1 MVLNKSVV
9 ISKLLPALFIT
20 NYLSVT
26 SEVLGVGRKPNE
38 LGAVTYELIGRF
50 GDNLLSYMH
59 AKWLSLYYARK
70 GYNLPVLY
78 KPFLFS
84 NQLRVHDI
92 EKGCSRERLTSL
104 HRIISLKNHKWTD
117 LESNSHVLYEIPY
130 FPYDL
135 EKEPGNWTAF
145 PVDWKDPEFKRE
157 LKRVVH
163 PRFALPKFELLADK
177 ITVAIHVR
185 RGGSFEE
192 LNLGFPFKF
201 PDDSYYVEQL
211 GVLDRLLGHR
221 PLYVFIFTDDRE
233 PLKILAD
240 FQKRFEQFSHITFD
254 CRRTKTD
261 HNLNVLEDFFALT
274 KFDCLIRPDSN
285 FSVCAAK
292 ISDYLVEI
300 EPKKCYVEDHKAIIS
315 EVNIVIDEEL
325 CKKRDILLQKLT

>member
-1 MVLNKSVV
+1 MVPNKNGVMSRFLT
-9 ISKLLPALFIT
+9 ILFAVNLFVT
-20 NYLSVT
+20 N
-26 SEVLGVGRKPNE
+26 EVLGVGRKPNE

-50 GDNLLSYMH
+50 GDNLLAYMH
-59 AKWLSLYYARK
+59 AKWLSLYYARR
-70 GYNLPVLY
+70 GYNLPVFY

-84 NQLRVHDI
+84 TQLRVHDL
-92 EKGCSRERLTSL
+92 ERACSRGHLASL
-104 HRIISLKNHKWTD
+104 SRIISLKNHKWTE
-117 LESNSHVLYEIPY
+117 LERRSDVLYEIPY

-145 PVDWKDPEFKRE
+145 EVDWKDAEFKRE
-157 LKRVVH
+157 LKRVIS
-163 PRFALPKFELLADK
+163 PRCPLPKFELPTDK

-201 PDDSYYVEQL
+201 PDDSYYLEQL
-211 GVLDRLLGHR
+211 KTLDTLFNHR

-233 PLKILAD
+233 PLKILKT
-240 FQKRFEQFSHITFD
+240 FQDYFEKFSHITFD
-254 CRRTKTD
+254 CRHTQTD
-261 HNLNVLEDFFALT
+261 HNINVLEDFFALT

-300 EPKKCYVEDHKAIIS
+300 EPKTCYVAGNKSIVS
-315 EVNIVIDEEL
+315 EANVIVDQQL
-325 CKKRDILLQKLT
+325 CRLRKIVVHIV